1 MPAGTAVGTLSTT
14 DPDVGDTHTY
24 ALVPGTGSADNAS
37 FQIVGNALQTAAPLN
52 FEAKSSYAI
61 RIRTTDNTTRFFEE
75 AFTVSATNVNEAPTG
90 ASLVPPIVA
99 ENQPSGTT
107 VGTLSAIEPDMADT
121 HTFTLVAG
129 TGSTDNGSFTIT
141 GSSLNTAAIFNFE
154 TKSTYSIRVR
164 ATDAGALF
172 GEQQLTI
179 FVSNVNEAPTD
190 ISLTGSSVPENQ
202 PAGTVVGAFIT
213 TDPDIAATH
222 TLTLVSGTG
231 STDNASFSIDAV
243 QGLKTSAVFN
253 FEAKSS
259 YSIRV
264 RATDS
269 GGLFFEKAFTI
280 SVGNVNEAPVN
291 TVPGP
296 QTVNEDTDLTFS
308 GGTAISLA
316 DPDAPVGSLKLSLDV
331 GHGTLTLASTVGL
344 TFVDGTANGTASVHV
359 TGTLT
364 NLNAALNGLKY
375 RGTSNY
381 NSSRG
386 AESLAVVTNDQ
397 GNTGS
402 GLPLSDTD
410 SVPISVTAVNDAPT
424 ATAKSFTAQANMKV
438 VGLTGLLTG
447 ASDPDT
453 GDGGYT
459 ASLSVGTLSASNPAG
474 ATLTLTNATTGT
486 FDFDPPPGT
495 TGAVTFT
502 YTVCDTGNPGPGLC
516 SAAATVTVTVAG
528 PVIWFVNAATGN
540 DGTGNGRSLRRSRR
554 SPSVDTVDAANHA
567 IFLYSGTYAPGSR

>member
-154 TKSTYSIRVR
+154 AKSTYSIRVR

-190 ISLTGSSVPENQ
+190 ISLTGSTVPENL
-202 PAGTVVGAFIT
+202 PSGTSVGTFIT
-213 TDPDIAATH
+213 TDPDIAATQ
-222 TLTLVSGTG
+222 TYTLVAGTG
-231 STDNASFSIDAV
+231 STDNASFAISSAS
-243 QGLKTSAVFN
+243 LTTNAVFN

-291 TVPGP
+291 TVPGT

-381 NSSRG
+381 NSTRG

-402 GLPLSDTD
+402 GLPLSDND

-474 ATLTLTNATTGT
+474 ATLTLDECLHGHIRLRPATRAR
-486 FDFDPPPGT
+486 PAP
-495 TGAVTFT
+495 
-502 YTVCDTGNPGPGLC
+502 
-516 SAAATVTVTVAG
+516 
-528 PVIWFVNAATGN
+528 
-540 DGTGNGRSLRRSRR
+540 
-554 SPSVDTVDAANHA
+554 SPSRTPCATPATRDPACAAR
-567 IFLYSGTYAPGSR
+567 PPR